1 MLATLATT
9 ILLAVAPGGEANP
22 ECSHRSTGY
31 DFGVSIGGR
40 RQTHARFE
48 LGALVFP
55 RVAVVLTFRH
65 SIAVHNISQRWIRI
79 SWSCEA

>member
-9 ILLAVAPGGEANP
+9 VLLAVAPGGEANP
-22 ECSHRSTGY
+22 ECSRRSTGY
-31 DFGVSIGGR
+31 DFGVSLDGHK
-40 RQTHARFE
+40 QTHARRE

-65 SIAVHNISQRWIRI
+65 SIAVHNDSRRWIRI
-79 SWSCEA
+79 SWSCEP